1 MSAPNPVAAART
13 RFAAVGIPFLVV
25 SIVVVMVVPLP
36 PSLIDFLLTVNIA
49 LAVVILLTSLMV
61 HEPLQFD
68 VFPTLLLV
76 TTLLRLALN
85 VSTTRLILSG
95 GSSKIIETFGTFV
108 VGGSLVIGLVIFLI
122 LIVIQFAVINTG
134 AGRVAEV
141 SARFVLDA
149 MPGKQMAIDADLNSG
164 LIDETDARDRRLAIS
179 READFYGSMDGASK
193 FVKGDAIAAVVI
205 VAINLLGG
213 IAIGI
218 FQYGF
223 GVGES
228 VTRFGLLTVGDGLVS
243 QIPAL
248 LVSVASG
255 IIVTRSVSEVDG
267 GGFGADLWGQLIAD
281 RHTLGVAA
289 AAVGL
294 VGLAPGLPKVPFFTL
309 ALLLGIGAV
318 RRPSKRT
325 KPEPAAGALDGR
337 LGADDAGASRSGD
350 VEIDLASEMRVEAL
364 QLELA
369 PDLMDLVD
377 GSVSG
382 NLLNRVKT
390 LRRHLAL
397 ELGLIAPLVRT
408 RDNLSLPPATY
419 VINVH
424 GVEAARGLAPAG
436 TVLVM
441 ASHPDDSIPGEP
453 TLEPIF
459 GLPASWVPEH
469 LGPQLE
475 ARGHS
480 VIDRASVI
488 LTHLSEVVRSRASDL
503 LSRQDVQDLVEG
515 VKEVAPSVANEVGG
529 ETLSLS
535 ELHQVLASLLAER
548 VPIRD
553 LVRILEAVTTA
564 AATSRDRDVL
574 IEAARRVLGPAICAQ
589 YVRDGGLPVITLDP
603 VLEQHFL
610 ENLRLGENGAFLAV
624 EPRITEAFLDE
635 STAVIAAA
643 ENRGTSP
650 VLICTDR
657 LRPVLRRLLAST
669 WPSLPVLSFQELG
682 PQLSLDPTGV
692 IRVDNNQPA
701 V

>member
-1 MSAPNPVAAART
+1 
-13 RFAAVGIPFLVV
+13 
-25 SIVVVMVVPLP
+25 
-36 PSLIDFLLTVNIA
+36 
-49 LAVVILLTSLMV
+49 
-61 HEPLQFD
+61 

-95 GSSKIIETFGTFV
+95 GKSQIIETFGGFV

-122 LIVIQFAVINTG
+122 LIVIQFAVVNTG

-141 SARFVLDA
+141 SARFMLDA
-149 MPGKQMAIDADLNSG
+149 MPGKQMAIDADLNTG
-164 LIDETDARDRRLAIS
+164 VIDEREARDRRLSVS

-218 FQYGF
+218 FQHGL
-223 GVGES
+223 GISAAVN
-228 VTRFGLLTVGDGLVS
+228 RFGLLTVGDGLVS

-255 IIVTRSVSEVDG
+255 VIVTRSVSDET
-267 GGFGADLWGQLIAD
+267 GGFGSDLWSQLIAD
-281 RHTLGVAA
+281 RQTLGVAA
-289 AAVGL
+289 ASVGL
-294 VGLAPGLPKVPFFTL
+294 VGMAPGLPRLPFLGL
-309 ALLLGIGAV
+309 ALALGFAAV
-318 RRPSKRT
+318 RRPSKKRS
-325 KPEPAAGALDGR
+325 AAGSSESAAGTGATTDDGTESPV
-337 LGADDAGASRSGD
+337 DM
-350 VEIDLASEMRVEAL
+350 EIDLASEMRVEAL

-408 RDNLSLPPATY
+408 RDDISLPPSTY

-424 GVEAARGLAPAG
+424 GVEAARGVAPPG

-441 ASHPDDSIPGEP
+441 ASHPDEAIPGEP

-488 LTHLSEVVRSRASDL
+488 LTHLSEVVRSAAAEL

-515 VKEVAPSVANEVGG
+515 VKELAPSVANEIGG
-529 ETLSLS
+529 ETVSLA
-535 ELHQVLASLLAER
+535 EIHQVLSALLVER

-564 AATSRDRDVL
+564 AATSRDLDTLV
-574 IEAARRVLGPAICAQ
+574 EAARRVLGPAICAQ
-589 YVRDGGLPVITLDP
+589 YVRDGALPVITLDP
-603 VLEQHFL
+603 VLEQGFL
-610 ENLRLGENGAFLAV
+610 EQLRVGESGSFLAV
-624 EPRITEAFLDE
+624 DPGVTEAFLDE
-635 STAVIAAA
+635 ATAVIASA
-643 ENRGTSP
+643 ENRGSSP

-657 LRPVLRRLLAST
+657 LRPILRRLLAST

-682 PQLSLDPTGV
+682 PKLSLDPTGV